1 MGRKHI
7 IHLVVGARPNFIKAA
22 PLLSEFAESLPEVN
36 VKLVHTGQHYD
47 YNMSQVFFRQ
57 LRLPEPNFYLGI
69 GSGLHGE
76 QTGKLLEAL
85 EQLFLQDKPDL
96 VLVLGDVNST
106 LAAALA
112 AVKIHIPVAHV
123 EAGLRSNNMH
133 MPEEINR
140 ILTDHI
146 SDILFVTEEA
156 GIHNLLRE
164 GIPEEKVHLVGNV
177 MIDALANLMP
187 VVRSSDVLERLNLL
201 PGEYAVATLHRP
213 ATVDNQEGLTHI
225 KDVLAGVVRERK
237 VVFPVHPRT
246 AESILKFKMQNSL
259 DSLDGLMM
267 TEPYG
272 YIDFM
277 KLVSE
282 SSFVMTDSGGIQSEA
297 SYMGVPCITLRE
309 STEHQITL
317 SSGTNTLVGK
327 DVTRIKHAIHE
338 ASNFNRSSYTAPGYL
353 DGNASE
359 RIGKILGKIMLG
371 FR

>member
-1 MGRKHI
+1 MGRKQS

-22 PLLSEFAESLPEVN
+22 PLLSELTDTLPDIN

-57 LRLPEPNFYLGI
+57 LRLPEPDFYLGI

-76 QTGKLLEAL
+76 QTGKLLAAL
-85 EQLFLQDKPDL
+85 ERLFLQDKPDL
-96 VLVLGDVNST
+96 VFVLGDVNST

-123 EAGLRSNNMH
+123 EAGLRSNNMQ
-133 MPEEINR
+133 MPEEVNR

-156 GIHNLLRE
+156 GIQNLSRE
-164 GIPEEKVHLVGNV
+164 GIHDDKVHLVGNV
-177 MIDALANLMP
+177 MIDALSNLMP
-187 VVRSSDVLERLNLL
+187 AVRTSDVLEKHCLS
-201 PGEYAVATLHRP
+201 PGEYAVVTFHRP
-213 ATVDNQEGLTHI
+213 ASVDNKEDLAHI
-225 KDVLAGVVRERK
+225 QDVLTVVVKEHK

-246 AESILKFKMQNSL
+246 AESIQKFRMQNSF
-259 DSLDGLMM
+259 DSLDGLIM

-317 SSGTNTLVGK
+317 YSGTNTLVGNNK
-327 DVTRIKHAIHE
+327 NRIQLAIDE
-338 ASNFNRSSYTAPGYL
+338 ACSFNRSSYTIPKL
-353 DGNASE
+353 
-359 RIGKILGKIMLG
+359 L
-371 FR
+371 